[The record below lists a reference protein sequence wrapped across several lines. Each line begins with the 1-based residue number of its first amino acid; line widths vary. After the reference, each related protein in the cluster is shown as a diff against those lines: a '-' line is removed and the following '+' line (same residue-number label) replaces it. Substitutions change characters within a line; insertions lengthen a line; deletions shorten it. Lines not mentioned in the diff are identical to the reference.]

1 MLFQLH
7 PNSVSPEAA
16 TALAPPVVRSN
27 ENFFRCGTL
36 KEISLTRRTSFPLF
50 SGVRPLGS
58 ASSAEA
64 SLLTFRFLTEGS
76 GEVDFR
82 VKMYLPMSWRRVEHL
97 GFLAG
102 SWVSYGLVQVD
113 ERGMRIWGWQVP
125 RASRTDLLSGFW
137 EEGGKAASIQERSES
152 DRFAIFSS
160 WTFFLGGIIIIFR

>member
-36 KEISLTRRTSFPLF
+36 KEISLTRRTSFPFF
-50 SGVRPLGS
+50 SGVRPVGS

-113 ERGMRIWGWQVP
+113 ERGMRIWGV
-125 RASRTDLLSGFW
+125 AGTKGV
-137 EEGGKAASIQERSES
+137 A
-152 DRFAIFSS
+152 DRLVK
-160 WTFFLGGIIIIFR
+160 WFLGGGRESGIDPGKIGER